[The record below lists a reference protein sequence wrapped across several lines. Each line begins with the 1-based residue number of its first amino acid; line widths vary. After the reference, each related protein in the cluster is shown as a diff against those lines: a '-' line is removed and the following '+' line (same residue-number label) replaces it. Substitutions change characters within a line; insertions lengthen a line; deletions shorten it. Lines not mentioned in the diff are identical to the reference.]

1 MRTRS
6 GLVAAVLMALVVSL
20 APSSAGA
27 VAVQVA
33 PPSLAAAEAA
43 TTVAVA
49 AVSPLTPGSKP
60 TISGERRYRKKLTAN
75 PGTWKASGLT
85 FRYRWFRDGR
95 PIKGKGSTKRTRVM
109 THDEV
114 GKKMS
119 VRVTAYRAGNRKTMG
134 PVSDRTA
141 VVRHLHDPRRTVTYS
156 VVNDGSRLDMALT
169 RKRLAAIYEDARGWR
184 RGAVK
189 FKQVKSGGHFTVVMA
204 KASRVPRYS
213 SACSTKW
220 SCRVGRNVI
229 INEARWRTSTRAWRA
244 AGKSITSYRHMVV
257 NHETGHWFGK
267 GHVGCVGRGR
277 AAPIMQQQSKGLQG
291 CKPNPWPRTTEAAS
305 IRR

>member
-1 MRTRS
+1 MRVS
-6 GLVAAVLMALVVSL
+6 KPLLAGLVLGLTAGLLPAAASAAVQTARPAEAS
-20 APSSAGA
+20 
-27 VAVQVA
+27 
-33 PPSLAAAEAA
+33 AAAEPGLA
-43 TTVAVA
+43 
-49 AVSPLTPGSKP
+49 PGSKP
-60 TISGERRYRKKLTAN
+60 TISGERRYLKTLKAN

-95 PIKGKGSTKRTRVM
+95 PIKGKGSTARTRTM
-109 THDEV
+109 SHLDV
-114 GKKMS
+114 GKKLS
-119 VRVTAYRAGNRKTMG
+119 VRVTAYHAEHGKAMG

-141 VVRHLHDPRRTVTYS
+141 VIRHQFDPRRTVTYR

-169 RKRLAAIYEDARGWR
+169 RKRIAAIYDDARGWR

-189 FKQVKSGGHFTVVMA
+189 FKQVKSGGQFTVVMA

-213 SACSTKW
+213 SACSSKW

-229 INEARWRTSTRAWRA
+229 INEDRWRSGTRAWRG
-244 AGKSITSYRHMVV
+244 AGKSVKSYRHMVV

-305 IRR
+305 LRR